1 LKILQRNAGSVDDS
15 LDDETVADQFHA
27 PSRNL
32 NSLQHQ
38 LVFKFIGL
46 TNRYTRR
53 SGEDREA
60 YYNCVNLIFLKE
72 NEGEKSFDIVSAWN
86 LIKWIATVN

>member
-1 LKILQRNAGSVDDS
+1 
-15 LDDETVADQFHA
+15 
-27 PSRNL
+27 
-32 NSLQHQ
+32 
-38 LVFKFIGL
+38 VFKFIGL